1 MDMQET
7 RSCVPMRNLTQQ
19 NERDEVLFTEL
30 RNVFERVWNG
40 QYFIGTYFEAF
51 YVYFSGLKCN
61 AAILCLTI
69 RSVFHCPFTIY
80 CSSYSSRYLTS
91 LP

>member
-51 YVYFSGLKCN
+51 YVYL
-61 AAILCLTI
+61 
-69 RSVFHCPFTIY
+69 VD
-80 CSSYSSRYLTS
+80 
-91 LP
+91 

>member
-1 MDMQET
+1 
-7 RSCVPMRNLTQQ
+7 MRNLTQQ
-19 NERDEVLFTEL
+19 NERDEVSFTEL
-30 RNVFERVWNG
+30 RNVFERVGNG

-69 RSVFHCPFTIY
+69 RSVFHCPFTIC